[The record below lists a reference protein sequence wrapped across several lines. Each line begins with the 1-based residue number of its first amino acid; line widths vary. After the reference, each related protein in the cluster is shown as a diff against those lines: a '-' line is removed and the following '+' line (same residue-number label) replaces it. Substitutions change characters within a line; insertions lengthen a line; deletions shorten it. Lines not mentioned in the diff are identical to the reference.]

1 VPPGWPSLR
10 RILKMNLLEKFNLG
24 NLVITPAAMN
34 ELDQNSVIDSLIRHS
49 RCDWGDVSES
59 DGQENDFSLK
69 EGLRI
74 FSVYHDSNEIKFWI
88 ITEADRS
95 ATTIL
100 LPDDY

>member
-1 VPPGWPSLR
+1 
-10 RILKMNLLEKFNLG
+10 MNLLEKFNLG
-24 NLVITPAAMN
+24 SLVITPAAMN

-59 DGQENDFSLK
+59 DGQENDLSLK